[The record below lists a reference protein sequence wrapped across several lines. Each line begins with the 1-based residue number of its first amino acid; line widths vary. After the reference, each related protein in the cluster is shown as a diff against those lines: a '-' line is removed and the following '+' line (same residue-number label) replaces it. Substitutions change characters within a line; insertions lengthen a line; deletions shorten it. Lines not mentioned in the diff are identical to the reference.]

1 MDRGRP
7 LDEPLDAEHTP
18 VLVAEAIRYLA
29 PERGGLFVDATV
41 GLGGHAE
48 AVLEAAEDV
57 RLVGIDRDPRAL
69 ELAGR
74 RLERFGERVRL
85 VAGPFSELRRLL
97 AAGEARDPGFA
108 GVLADL
114 GVSSL
119 QLDTP
124 DRGFSFRFDAPLDM
138 RMGPGG
144 PTAADV
150 VNEYGEADLARIFK
164 EYGEEWQGRR
174 IARALV
180 RAREEAPVET
190 TGRLRELI
198 LGAKG
203 MSRGGGGRRE
213 GRVDPATRVFQ
224 ALRIE
229 VNREL
234 AELERFLNEA
244 AGLLEEDGR
253 LVVIS
258 YHSLED
264 RIVKNTLRDLARGEV
279 DQVTG
284 RPQAESRILDVLTK
298 KPIRPS
304 EAEVEVNPRSRSG
317 RLRAA
322 RRRAVDTP

>member
-1 MDRGRP
+1 M
-7 LDEPLDAEHTP
+7 EHTP
-18 VLVAEAIRYLA
+18 VLVAEALRYLE
-29 PERGGLFVDATV
+29 PERGGLFVDCTV

-48 AVLEAAEDV
+48 AILEAGEGV
-57 RLVGIDRDPRAL
+57 RLVGVDRDPEAL
-69 ELAGR
+69 ERAGR
-74 RLERFGERVRL
+74 RLERFGSRVRL
-85 VAGPFSELRRLL
+85 VAGTFSQVRRLV
-97 AAGEARDPGFA
+97 AEVEGSGPKSAPVA

-114 GVSSL
+114 GLSSL

-124 DRGFSFRFDAPLDM
+124 GRGFSFRFDAPLDM

-164 EYGEEWQGRR
+164 EYGEERQARR

-180 RAREEAPVET
+180 EARREAPVET
-190 TGRLRELI
+190 TGGLRELI
-198 LGAKG
+198 LEAKG
-203 MSRGGGGRRE
+203 IVPGGGVRRE

-234 AELERFLNEA
+234 AELERFLAEA
-244 AGLLEEDGR
+244 AGFLEEDGR

-264 RIVKNTLRDLARGEV
+264 RIVKHTLRDLARGEV
-279 DQVTG
+279 DEVTG
-284 RPQAESRILDVLTK
+284 RPRAESRILDVLTK
-298 KPIRPS
+298 KPVRPS
-304 EAEVEVNPRSRSG
+304 EAEVEANPRSRSA

-322 RRRAVDTP
+322 RRRPLETP

>member
-1 MDRGRP
+1 

-18 VLVAEAIRYLA
+18 VLVEEALRYLA
-29 PERGGLFVDATV
+29 PERGGVFVDCTL

-48 AVLEAAEDV
+48 ALLEACETA

-69 ELAGR
+69 ERAAR
-74 RLERFGERVRL
+74 RLARFGDRVRL
-85 VAGPFSELRRLL
+85 VAGAFSEIRELL
-97 AAGEARDPGFA
+97 AGVAGRQARVA
-108 GVLADL
+108 GILADL

-124 DRGFSFRFDAPLDM
+124 GRGFSFRFDAPLDM
-138 RMGPGG
+138 RMGPDG

-164 EYGEEWQGRR
+164 DYGEERQARR
-174 IARALV
+174 IARALAK
-180 RAREEAPVET
+180 ARTEEPIET
-190 TGRLRELI
+190 TRRLRDLI
-198 LGAKG
+198 LAAKG
-203 MSRGGGGRRE
+203 IGPGGGGRRE

-234 AELERFLNEA
+234 AELQRFLDEA
-244 AGLLEEDGR
+244 ATLLEEDGR

-264 RIVKNTLRDLARGEV
+264 RIVKNTLRDLARGEI
-279 DQVTG
+279 DEVTG
-284 RPQAESRILDVLTK
+284 RPRAESRILEVLTK
-298 KPIRPS
+298 KPVRPS
-304 EAEVEVNPRSRSG
+304 DAEVDANPRARSG

-322 RRRAVDTP
+322 RRRAADTP